1 MPFWI
6 KSGPAIVAGY
16 QVSSSRST
24 RKSGSNWSCYSKK
37 SARVSANS
45 NWMFSRSN
53 EALRW
58 SDSHM
63 RKKPFWKYL
72 IFFVILFVLFLALVA
87 GFGFVKFTQIQG
99 FITMAKSGA
108 FEPPPTAVTTDVAQR
123 TEWQPTLA

>member
-1 MPFWI
+1 
-6 KSGPAIVAGY
+6 
-16 QVSSSRST
+16 
-24 RKSGSNWSCYSKK
+24 
-37 SARVSANS
+37 
-45 NWMFSRSN
+45 
-53 EALRW
+53 
-58 SDSHM
+58 M

-123 TEWQPTLA
+123 IGMAAYPGERRDGHRGERRDGQHRSGRHRATDSV